1 MTQDY
6 TMEIAPDYPYGE
18 QGEEKGSAAEGQGEK
33 EGEGANAEQQQQSE
47 HPQEGGQQQGQPNQD
62 QNIPLHVLQAI
73 RQENQQL
80 KAEVDRIK
88 QQHTQQ
94 PQGGDDDDPYKGYD
108 PDDVV
113 TVADIKKIMSKQSP
127 QKGQEQGQQQGQQGQ
142 PAWTPQDIPIME
154 NQIRQKHTDYDN
166 TIQQLPNLTNQYPH
180 LLEDIKRSSNPP
192 LTAYA
197 YVKHLLGDQQHQSQ
211 GGQGGNKQMAGDA
224 DKALKNLERPG
235 SAGKVSGQSAI
246 SQTGYFAGM
255 SDEELEQH
263 MAKVKRGS

>member
-88 QQHTQQ
+88 QQQTQQ

-127 QKGQEQGQQQGQQGQ
+127 QKGQGQGQQQQGQ

>member
-88 QQHTQQ
+88 QQQTQQ

-127 QKGQEQGQQQGQQGQ
+127 QKGQEQGQGQQGQ